1 MVKAL
6 SPFLKLFL
14 AVVSLV
20 AIAYTATCVYLF
32 MRQTRMIFFPSP
44 YIQTTPTEFNLP
56 YEEVW
61 IPVGD
66 GGDQAERIHGWWIPA
81 ESERV
86 LLYLHGNG
94 ANIGANVA
102 QASRF
107 YQLGFSVLLV
117 DYRGYGKS
125 EGNFPTEASV
135 YADAQTA
142 WDYLIQRGIAPE
154 QIFIYGHSLG
164 GAIAIN
170 LATQN
175 PSAAGLIV
183 QSSFT
188 SIREMATYA
197 KNLEIFPLDLLLTQ
211 RFDSLDKL
219 QANSSSGEKPL
230 QMPVLFIHGTADIQV
245 PSIMSEVLYAAAPE
259 PKQIWLVPNA
269 GHNDVADVAGA
280 EYLQVVRRFVERARV
295 ASLQSQDWQK

>member
-1 MVKAL
+1 MVKVL

-14 AVVSLV
+14 AMASLL

-32 MRQTRMIFFPSP
+32 VRQTRMIFFPSP
-44 YIQTTPTEFNLP
+44 YIQTTPTAFNLP

-61 IPVGD
+61 IPVAED
-66 GGDQAERIHGWWIPA
+66 EDQTERIHGWWIPA

-94 ANIGANVA
+94 ANIGANVD

-107 YQLGFSVLLV
+107 HQLGFSVLLI

-125 EGNFPTEASV
+125 EGNFPTENSV
-135 YADAQTA
+135 YTDAQAA
-142 WDYLIQRGIAPE
+142 WDYLIQRGSSPD

-175 PSAAGLIV
+175 PTAAGLIV

-188 SIREMATYA
+188 SMRDMATYA

-211 RFDSLDKL
+211 RFDSLHKL
-219 QANSSSGEKPL
+219 QANDPAGEKPL
-230 QMPVLFIHGTADIQV
+230 QMPVLFIHGTADTQV
-245 PSIMSEVLYAAAPE
+245 PSVMSEALYAAAPE
-259 PKQIWLVPNA
+259 PKQIWLVPEA
-269 GHNDVADVAGA
+269 GHNNVADVAGS
-280 EYLQVVRRFVERARV
+280 EYLQVVRRFVDQASV
-295 ASLQSQDWQK
+295 ASLQSQD

>member
-14 AVVSLV
+14 AVASLV

-61 IPVGD
+61 ISVADNGE
-66 GGDQAERIHGWWIPA
+66 QANRIHGWWIPA

-107 YQLGFSVLLV
+107 HQLGFSVLLI
-117 DYRGYGKS
+117 DYRGYGMS
-125 EGNFPTEASV
+125 EGGFPTETSV
-135 YADAQTA
+135 YTDAQAA

-154 QIFIYGHSLG
+154 QIFVYGHSLG

-188 SIREMATYA
+188 SMREMATYA

-211 RFDSLDKL
+211 RFDSLQKL
-219 QANSSSGEKPL
+219 QANGSPSEKSL
-230 QMPVLFIHGTADIQV
+230 QMPVLFIHGTADVQV
-245 PSIMSEVLYAAAPE
+245 PSVMSEALYAAAPE

-280 EYLQVVRRFVERARV
+280 EYLQVVRRFVEGASV
-295 ASLQSQDWQK
+295 ASLQSQD

>member
-14 AVVSLV
+14 AVASLV

-61 IPVGD
+61 IPVED
-66 GGDQAERIHGWWIPA
+66 GGDQAEKIHGWWIPA

-107 YQLGFSVLLV
+107 HQLGFSVLLI
-117 DYRGYGKS
+117 DYRGYGMS
-125 EGNFPTEASV
+125 DGGFPTEASV
-135 YADAQTA
+135 YTDAQIA
-142 WDYLIQRGIAPE
+142 WDYLIQRGVSPE

-188 SIREMATYA
+188 SMREMATYA
-197 KNLEIFPLDLLLTQ
+197 KNLEIFPLNLLLTQ

-219 QANSSSGEKPL
+219 QADGLSGENPL

-245 PSIMSEVLYAAAPE
+245 PSIMSEALYAAAPE

-269 GHNDVADVAGA
+269 GHNDVADVAGS
-280 EYLQVVRRFVERARV
+280 EYLQVVQRFVEQASM
-295 ASLQSQDWQK
+295 ASLQSQD

>member
-14 AVVSLV
+14 AVASLV

-61 IPVGD
+61 IPVAD
-66 GGDQAERIHGWWIPA
+66 NSNQAKRLHGWWIPA

-107 YQLGFSVLLV
+107 HRLGFSVLLI
-117 DYRGYGKS
+117 DYRGYGMS
-125 EGNFPTEASV
+125 EGDFPTEASV
-135 YADAQTA
+135 YADAQTT
-142 WDYLIQRGIAPE
+142 WDYLIQQGISPE

-188 SIREMATYA
+188 SMREMATYA

-211 RFDSLDKL
+211 RFDSLQKL
-219 QANSSSGEKPL
+219 QANGSPREKSL
-230 QMPVLFIHGTADIQV
+230 QMPVLFIHGTADVQV
-245 PSIMSEVLYAAAPE
+245 PSVMSEALYAAAPE

-280 EYLQVVRRFVERARV
+280 EYLQVVRRFVERASV
-295 ASLQSQDWQK
+295 ASLQPQDWQK

>member
-6 SPFLKLFL
+6 SPFLKVFL
-14 AVVSLV
+14 AVASLV

-61 IPVGD
+61 IPVAE
-66 GGDQAERIHGWWIPA
+66 GGDQTEKIHGWWIPA
-81 ESERV
+81 QSERV

-94 ANIGANVA
+94 SNIGANVV

-107 YQLGFSVLLV
+107 HQLGFSVLLI

-125 EGNFPTEASV
+125 EGDFPTEASV
-135 YADAQTA
+135 YTDAQAA
-142 WDYLIQRGIAPE
+142 WDHLIQQGISSD

-175 PSAAGLIV
+175 PTAAGLIV

-188 SIREMATYA
+188 SMREMATYA
-197 KNLEIFPLDLLLTQ
+197 KNLEIFPLALLLTQ
-211 RFDSLDKL
+211 RFDSLQKL
-219 QANSSSGEKPL
+219 QANGASGEKPL
-230 QMPVLFIHGTADIQV
+230 QMPVLFIHGSADTQV
-245 PSIMSEVLYAAAPE
+245 PSVMSEALYAAAPE
-259 PKQIWLVPNA
+259 PKQIWLVPEA
-269 GHNDVADVAGA
+269 GHNNVADVAGA
-280 EYLQVVRRFVERARV
+280 EYLRVVRQFVERASV
-295 ASLQSQDWQK
+295 ASLQSQDRQK

>member
-6 SPFLKLFL
+6 SPFLKVFL
-14 AVVSLV
+14 AVASLV

-44 YIQTTPTEFNLP
+44 YIQTTPREFNLP

-61 IPVGD
+61 IPVAGD
-66 GGDQAERIHGWWIPA
+66 GDETERIHGWWIPA
-81 ESERV
+81 QSERV

-94 ANIGANVA
+94 SNIGANVA
-102 QASRF
+102 QANRF
-107 YQLGFSVLLV
+107 HELGFSVLLI

-125 EGNFPTEASV
+125 DGDFPTEASV
-135 YADAQTA
+135 YTDAQAA
-142 WDYLIQRGIAPE
+142 WDHLIQLGISPE
-154 QIFIYGHSLG
+154 QTFIYGHSLG

-175 PSAAGLIV
+175 SNAAGLIV

-188 SIREMATYA
+188 SMRQMASYA

-211 RFDSLDKL
+211 RFDSLQKL
-219 QANSSSGEKPL
+219 QANGSSGEKLL
-230 QMPVLFIHGTADIQV
+230 QVPVLFIHGIADTQV
-245 PSIMSEVLYAAAPE
+245 PSAMSEALYAAAPE

-269 GHNDVADVAGA
+269 GHNDVADVAGS
-280 EYLQVVRRFVERARV
+280 EYLQVVRRFVERASV
-295 ASLQSQDWQK
+295 ASLQSQD

>member
-6 SPFLKLFL
+6 SPFLKVFL
-14 AVVSLV
+14 AVASLV

-61 IPVGD
+61 IPVAGD
-66 GGDQAERIHGWWIPA
+66 GDQTEKIHGWWIPA
-81 ESERV
+81 QSERV

-94 ANIGANVA
+94 SNIGANVA

-107 YQLGFSVLLV
+107 HQLGFSVLLI

-125 EGNFPTEASV
+125 EGDFPTEASV
-135 YADAQTA
+135 YTDAQAA
-142 WDYLIQRGIAPE
+142 WDHLIQLGISPE

-175 PSAAGLIV
+175 PNAAGLIV

-188 SIREMATYA
+188 SMRQMASYA

-211 RFDSLDKL
+211 RFDSLQKL
-219 QANSSSGEKPL
+219 QANGASGQKPL
-230 QMPVLFIHGTADIQV
+230 QMPVLFIHGIADTQV
-245 PSIMSEVLYAAAPE
+245 PSVMSEALYAAASE

-269 GHNDVADVAGA
+269 GHNDVADVAGSQ
-280 EYLQVVRRFVERARV
+280 YLQVVRRFIDRASV
-295 ASLQSQDWQK
+295 ASLQSQD

>member
-14 AVVSLV
+14 AVASLV

-61 IPVGD
+61 IPVPES
-66 GGDQAERIHGWWIPA
+66 GDQTERIHGWWIPA

-94 ANIGANVA
+94 SNIGANVD
-102 QASRF
+102 QANRF
-107 YQLGFSVLLV
+107 HQLGFSVLLI

-125 EGNFPTEASV
+125 EGNFPTENSV
-135 YADAQTA
+135 YTDAQVA
-142 WDYLIQRGIAPE
+142 WDYLIQRGSSPD

-164 GAIAIN
+164 GAVAIN

-188 SIREMATYA
+188 SMREMATYA

-211 RFDSLDKL
+211 RFDSLQKL
-219 QANSSSGEKPL
+219 QTNGSSGEKPL
-230 QMPVLFIHGTADIQV
+230 QMPVLFIHGTADTQV
-245 PSIMSEVLYAAAPE
+245 PSVMSEALYAAAPE
-259 PKQIWLVPNA
+259 PKQIWLVPEA
-269 GHNDVADVAGA
+269 GHNNVADVAGA
-280 EYLQVVRRFVERARV
+280 EYLQVVRRFVERASV
-295 ASLQSQDWQK
+295 ASLQSQD

>member
-14 AVVSLV
+14 AVASLL

-61 IPVGD
+61 IPVED
-66 GGDQAERIHGWWIPA
+66 GDQAERIHGWWIPA
-81 ESERV
+81 ESEQV

-102 QASRF
+102 QANRF

-117 DYRGYGKS
+117 DYRGYGRS

-142 WDYLIQRGIAPE
+142 WDYLIQRGVAPE

-219 QANSSSGEKPL
+219 QADSSSGEKPL

-245 PSIMSEVLYAAAPE
+245 PSIMSEALYAAAPE

-280 EYLQVVRRFVERARV
+280 EYLQVVRRFAERASV

>member
-14 AVVSLV
+14 AVASLV
-20 AIAYTATCVYLF
+20 AVAYTATCLYLF
-32 MRQTRMIFFPSP
+32 VRQTRMIFFPSP

-56 YEEVW
+56 YEEIW
-61 IPVGD
+61 IPVANSS
-66 GGDQAERIHGWWIPA
+66 GDQSERIHGWWIPA
-81 ESERV
+81 ESGSQV

-107 YQLGFSVLLV
+107 HQLGFSVLLI

-125 EGNFPTEASV
+125 EGSFPTESSV
-135 YADAQTA
+135 YTDAQTA
-142 WDYLIQRGIAPE
+142 WDYLIQQGISPE
-154 QIFIYGHSLG
+154 QILIYGHSLG

-188 SIREMATYA
+188 SMRDMAAYA
-197 KNLEIFPLDLLLTQ
+197 KNLEIFPLNLLLTQ
-211 RFDSLDKL
+211 RFDSLQKL
-219 QANSSSGEKPL
+219 QESRLSKEASL

-245 PSIMSEVLYAAAPE
+245 PSVMSETLYNAAPE
-259 PKQIWLVPNA
+259 PKQIWLVPDA
-269 GHNDVADVAGA
+269 GHNNVADVAGA
-280 EYLQVVRRFVERARV
+280 EYLQVVRRFVDRVSV
-295 ASLQSQDWQK
+295 ASFQ

>member
-14 AVVSLV
+14 AVVGLV

-44 YIQTTPTEFNLP
+44 HIQTTPTEFNLP
-56 YEEVW
+56 YREVW
-61 IPVGD
+61 IPVD
-66 GGDQAERIHGWWIPA
+66 GSREDQAERIHGWWIPA
-81 ESERV
+81 ESDRV

-94 ANIGANVA
+94 ANIGANVS
-102 QASRF
+102 QSSRF
-107 YQLGFSVLLV
+107 HQLGFSVLLI

-125 EGNFPTEASV
+125 DGDFPTEASV
-135 YADAQTA
+135 YTDAQAA
-142 WDYLIQRGIAPE
+142 WDYLIQQGVSPE

-188 SIREMATYA
+188 SMREMATYA
-197 KNLEIFPLDLLLTQ
+197 KNLEIFPLNLLLTQ
-211 RFDSLDKL
+211 RFDSLQKL
-219 QANSSSGEKPL
+219 QASGSSGEKPL
-230 QMPVLFIHGTADIQV
+230 QVPVLFIHGTADVQV
-245 PSIMSEVLYAAAPE
+245 PANMSELLYDAAPE
-259 PKQIWLVPNA
+259 PKQLWLVPDA
-269 GHNDVADVAGA
+269 GHNNVADVAGS
-280 EYLQVVRRFVERARV
+280 EYLRVVRRFVEQASV
-295 ASLQSQDWQK
+295 GSLQSQDRP

>member
-6 SPFLKLFL
+6 SPLLKLFL
-14 AVVSLV
+14 AVASLV

-61 IPVGD
+61 IPVAE
-66 GGDQAERIHGWWIPA
+66 GGEQTERIHAWWIPA

-94 ANIGANVA
+94 ANIGANVD

-107 YQLGFSVLLV
+107 HQLGFSVLLI

-125 EGNFPTEASV
+125 EGDFPTENSV
-135 YADAQTA
+135 YTDAQAA
-142 WDYLIQRGIAPE
+142 WDYLIQRGSSPD

-188 SIREMATYA
+188 SMREMATYA

-211 RFDSLDKL
+211 RFDSLQKL
-219 QANSSSGEKPL
+219 QANGSSGEKPL
-230 QMPVLFIHGTADIQV
+230 QMPVLFIHGTADTQV
-245 PSIMSEVLYAAAPE
+245 PSVMSEALYAAAPE
-259 PKQIWLVPNA
+259 PKQIWLVPEA
-269 GHNDVADVAGA
+269 GHNNVADVAGS
-280 EYLQVVRRFVERARV
+280 EYLQAVQRFVERASV